1 MNDLWKK
8 YREFILYLFFGG
20 LTTLVSILSYAFCE
34 RVLGLDP
41 LVANIISWILAVAF
55 AYGTNRTWVFTEK
68 AHGRTAVLKEAAAF
82 YGGRLLTLALEELL
96 LYIGIKRL
104 HMDSLLVKTL
114 GQILVILAN
123 YVISK
128 WFVFRGRTRST

>member
-41 LVANIISWILAVAF
+41 LVANIISWVI
-55 AYGTNRTWVFTEK
+55 
-68 AHGRTAVLKEAAAF
+68 AVLFAF
-82 YGGRLLTLALEELL
+82 FVNKA
-96 LYIGIKRL
+96 
-104 HMDSLLVKTL
+104 
-114 GQILVILAN
+114 
-123 YVISK
+123 
-128 WFVFRGRTRST
+128 FVFEDEGPRKDGGP

>member
-55 AYGTNRTWVFTEK
+55 AYGTNRTWVFSRK
-68 AHGRTAVLKEAAAF
+68 ADTRQGIFREIMAFFGGRIATLLVEEGIILVFITWLGLPAVPVKAAAQVIVI
-82 YGGRLLTLALEELL
+82 AL
-96 LYIGIKRL
+96 
-104 HMDSLLVKTL
+104 
-114 GQILVILAN
+114 N

-128 WFVFRGRTRST
+128 FFVFKAQPPR

>member
-68 AHGRTAVLKEAAAF
+68 AHGRPAVLKEAAAF

-104 HMDSLLVKTL
+104 LMDSLLVKTL